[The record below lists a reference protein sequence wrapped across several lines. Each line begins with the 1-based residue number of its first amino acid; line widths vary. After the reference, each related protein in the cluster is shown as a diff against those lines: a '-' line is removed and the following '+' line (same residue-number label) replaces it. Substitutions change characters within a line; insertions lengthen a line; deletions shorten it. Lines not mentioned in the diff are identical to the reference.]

1 MIQFRWRTHR
11 DPIQTLWQVARSDD
25 GIFAG
30 RLLEGVLK
38 AGLSPGGWVPE
49 VRGLEPG
56 QYCQACLQQGVNEA
70 LTDYDEVD
78 LAEAGLAET
87 PHIGLTA
94 SDFDLD
100 GVWSSIREHF
110 SRMVVTEDDR
120 NSSSA
125 RTGAGFRSDE
135 RLYPALRDTILKLL
149 MSLNTGA
156 HPPRYHS

>member
-1 MIQFRWRTHR
+1 MIQFRCRTHR
-11 DPIQTLWQVARSDD
+11 DPIQKLWQVARPDD
-25 GIFAG
+25 GSFAG
-30 RLLEGVLK
+30 RPLEGVLK
-38 AGLSPGGWVPE
+38 AGLRSDGWVPE

-56 QYCQACLQQGVNEA
+56 LYCQACLQEGVNEA

-87 PHIGLTA
+87 SHIGLTA

-100 GVWSSIREHF
+100 SVCSSIRQHF
-110 SRMVVTEDDR
+110 SRMVVIKDDR

-125 RTGAGFRSDE
+125 RTDAGFRSDE
-135 RLYPALRDTILKLL
+135 RLYPALRDTILKLI

-156 HPPRYHS
+156 QTPRYHS